1 MNTFQTFEQLQN
13 NNKNTNLIEIIR
25 EITNTFRDENS
36 SEERMFSSITELRKL
51 LKYDESAF
59 KISFD
64 NIHNRLIK
72 KTLYNPNKN
81 ISNELIIYT
90 LIFFGEVFNFQN
102 DDINIIFPEDWIS
115 DLYWP
120 ILKYISHEDERI
132 KTTSRKA
139 IFNLCVN
146 IYVTKKISV
155 LFDTFEDCDVET
167 GKFIYEMFNNFIN
180 DIDPINFIYL
190 FDWNFI
196 FGEINCDIDN
206 NSQEFIFLKQVFQ
219 LIKEKLNE
227 NFNVFYNT
235 LNDKSKNVLNHF
247 LK

>member
-1 MNTFQTFEQLQN
+1 
-13 NNKNTNLIEIIR
+13 
-25 EITNTFRDENS
+25 
-36 SEERMFSSITELRKL
+36 
-51 LKYDESAF
+51 
-59 KISFD
+59 
-64 NIHNRLIK
+64 
-72 KTLYNPNKN
+72 
-81 ISNELIIYT
+81 
-90 LIFFGEVFNFQN
+90 
-102 DDINIIFPEDWIS
+102 
-115 DLYWP
+115 
-120 ILKYISHEDERI
+120 
-132 KTTSRKA
+132 
-139 IFNLCVN
+139 
-146 IYVTKKISV
+146 
-155 LFDTFEDCDVET
+155 
-167 GKFIYEMFNNFIN
+167 MFNNFIN

>member
-81 ISNELIIYT
+81 I
-90 LIFFGEVFNFQN
+90 
-102 DDINIIFPEDWIS
+102 
-115 DLYWP
+115 
-120 ILKYISHEDERI
+120 
-132 KTTSRKA
+132 
-139 IFNLCVN
+139 
-146 IYVTKKISV
+146 
-155 LFDTFEDCDVET
+155 
-167 GKFIYEMFNNFIN
+167 
-180 DIDPINFIYL
+180 
-190 FDWNFI
+190 
-196 FGEINCDIDN
+196 
-206 NSQEFIFLKQVFQ
+206 
-219 LIKEKLNE
+219 
-227 NFNVFYNT
+227 NT
-235 LNDKSKNVLNHF
+235 
-247 LK
+247 